1 MEINLMTLKLSAAL
15 AINAAQI
22 AETGVITNSLTEP
35 ASGTSQDGGVVDG
48 ILDSAIYSIIASNTT
63 NTFDGGT
70 I

>member
-1 MEINLMTLKLSAAL
+1 MALKLSTAS

-22 AETGVITNSLTEP
+22 AETGVITSTLSES
-35 ASGTSQDGGVVDG
+35 AAGTSQDGGTIDG
-48 ILDSAIYSIIASNTT
+48 ILNSAIYSIITSTTT